1 MKKLLSLE
9 NLTLLALILA
19 VPFGLKFPEIA
30 QSIKVLGDLFIRLL
44 KMIIVPLI
52 FASVFT
58 AILNLEHISKFKD
71 LGIKTILYY
80 LSTTGMAVLT
90 GLILVNLIQP
100 GKGGNFNV
108 TGEKPEVEPFSLEK
122 FLLSLIPENPVESLA
137 KGEVLQIIIFAIF
150 LGLAV
155 LTIDRFKQE
164 IIKNFFEG
172 IGDALINLTKWVVL
186 LTPIGVFALVSYI
199 IATVGIE
206 AFLSLWEYAFTVV
219 LGLLIHA
226 FVNLPLI
233 AFIFGRYNP
242 YKYFLSVREAL
253 LLAFSTASSAATLP
267 VSMELARERGK
278 VKKEVAGFVLP
289 LGATVNMDG
298 TALYESVAAVFL
310 ANVYGI
316 DLSLSQM
323 AVIFL
328 TVTLASI
335 GAAAIPGAGLILLTL
350 VLSSVGIPLEGIGLI
365 IAVDRFLD
373 MLRTAV
379 NVWGDLN
386 GAKILN
392 RFVK

>member
-1 MKKLLSLE
+1 MRKLLSLE
-9 NLTLLALILA
+9 NLTLFALILA
-19 VPFGLKFPEIA
+19 IFFGLKFPDLS
-30 QSIKVLGDLFIRLL
+30 QSIKVIGDLFIRLL
-44 KMIIVPLI
+44 KMIIVPLV

-58 AILNLEHISKFKD
+58 AILNLEHIGKLKD
-71 LGIKTILYY
+71 LGIKTLLYY
-80 LSTTGMAVLT
+80 LTTTGMAVLT
-90 GLILVNLIQP
+90 GLILVNIIQP
-100 GKGGNFNV
+100 GKGENFNV
-108 TGEKPEVEPFSLEK
+108 SGGKPEVEPFSFEK
-122 FLLSLIPENPVESLA
+122 FIISLIPENPVESLA
-137 KGEVLQIIIFAIF
+137 KGEVLQIIIFAIL
-150 LGLAV
+150 LGIAV
-155 LTIDRFKQE
+155 LTIDKFKQE

-172 IGDALINLTKWVVL
+172 FVDALINLTKWIVL
-186 LTPIGVFALVSYI
+186 FTPIGVFALVSYI
-199 IATVGIE
+199 VATAGIE
-206 AFLSLWEYAFTVV
+206 AIVSLWEYAFTVI

-242 YKYFLSVREAL
+242 YKYFLNVREAL

-267 VSMELARERGK
+267 VSMELAQEKGK

-316 DLSLSQM
+316 ELSLSQM

-350 VLSSVGIPLEGIGLI
+350 VLSSVGVPLEGIALI

>member
-1 MKKLLSLE
+1 MRKLLSLE
-9 NLTLLALILA
+9 NLTLFALILA
-19 VPFGLKFPEIA
+19 IFFGLKFPDLS
-30 QSIKVLGDLFIRLL
+30 QSIKFIGDLFIRLL
-44 KMIIVPLI
+44 KMIIVPLV

-58 AILNLEHISKFKD
+58 AILNLEHIGKLKD
-71 LGIKTILYY
+71 LGIKTLLYY
-80 LSTTGMAVLT
+80 LTTTGMAVLT
-90 GLILVNLIQP
+90 GLILVNIIQP
-100 GKGGNFNV
+100 GKGESFNV
-108 TGEKPEVEPFSLEK
+108 SGEKPEVEPFSFEK
-122 FLLSLIPENPVESLA
+122 FIISLIPENPVESLA
-137 KGEVLQIIIFAIF
+137 KGEVLQIIIFAVL
-150 LGLAV
+150 LGIAV
-155 LTIDRFKQE
+155 LTIDKFKQE

-172 IGDALINLTKWVVL
+172 FVDALINLTKWIVL
-186 LTPIGVFALVSYI
+186 FTPIGVFALVSYI
-199 IATVGIE
+199 VATAGIE
-206 AFLSLWEYAFTVV
+206 AIVSLWEYAFTVI

-242 YKYFLSVREAL
+242 YKYFLNVREAL

-267 VSMELARERGK
+267 VSMELAQEKGK

-316 DLSLSQM
+316 ELSLSQM

-350 VLSSVGIPLEGIGLI
+350 VLSSVGVPLEGIALI

>member
-1 MKKLLSLE
+1 
-9 NLTLLALILA
+9 
-19 VPFGLKFPEIA
+19 V
-30 QSIKVLGDLFIRLL
+30 
-44 KMIIVPLI
+44 
-52 FASVFT
+52 
-58 AILNLEHISKFKD
+58 
-71 LGIKTILYY
+71 
-80 LSTTGMAVLT
+80 
-90 GLILVNLIQP
+90 
-100 GKGGNFNV
+100 
-108 TGEKPEVEPFSLEK
+108 
-122 FLLSLIPENPVESLA
+122 
-137 KGEVLQIIIFAIF
+137 
-150 LGLAV
+150 
-155 LTIDRFKQE
+155 
-164 IIKNFFEG
+164 
-172 IGDALINLTKWVVL
+172 DALINLTKWIVL
-186 LTPIGVFALVSYI
+186 FTPIGVFALVSYI
-199 IATVGIE
+199 VATAGIE
-206 AFLSLWEYAFTVV
+206 AIVSLWEYAFTVI

-242 YKYFLSVREAL
+242 YKYFLNVREAL

-267 VSMELARERGK
+267 VSMELAQEKGK

-316 DLSLSQM
+316 ELSLSRM

-350 VLSSVGIPLEGIGLI
+350 VLSSVGVPLEGIALI